1 MEQLLLQRGEALE
14 HYKVGPVLLQS
25 GAALMYHNVGQMLL
39 QSGATFLNYK
49 AVQVVLVTDNLS
61 LEISKKL
68 KFCFNYKNGEITSP
82 RQKHLPHLSLVR
94 NNPLEVFLDLETVF
108 VKLLEIF

>member
-14 HYKVGPVLLQS
+14 HYKVGPMLLQS

-49 AVQVVLVTDNLS
+49 AVQVVLAIDNLS
-61 LEISKKL
+61 LGRWNFVLIIRMEKSQAHDRSISLTCKEESIRCVSWSEN
-68 KFCFNYKNGEITSP
+68 CFY
-82 RQKHLPHLSLVR
+82 
-94 NNPLEVFLDLETVF
+94 
-108 VKLLEIF
+108 

>member
-39 QSGATFLNYK
+39 QSGVTFLNNK
-49 AVQVVLVTDNLS
+49 AVQVVLATDNLS
-61 LEISKKL
+61 LGISKKL
-68 KFCFNYKNGEITSP
+68 IFCFNYKNGEITSP
-82 RQKHLPHLSLVR
+82 RQKHLPHL
-94 NNPLEVFLDLETVF
+94 
-108 VKLLEIF
+108 